1 MEAILDTNFIISCL
15 RRKIDFIGRLGEE
28 GFSVKIPRE
37 VMQELKDL
45 KKKSG
50 VSRDSRLIIDMALKM
65 IGENKEIKS
74 VGFGE
79 GSVDEG
85 LIKMG
90 KKGVYIATL
99 DAAIKRIV
107 PNKIVIS
114 DAKNDILVERS

>member
-1 MEAILDTNFIISCL
+1 MEAILDTNFMISCL
-15 RRKIDFIGRLGEE
+15 RRKIDFVGRLREE
-28 GFSVKIPRE
+28 GFTIKVPRE

-45 KKKSG
+45 KKKPG
-50 VSRDSRLIIDMALKM
+50 ISRDSRLIIDLALKM
-65 IGENKEIKS
+65 IEENKEIKK

-79 GSVDEG
+79 GTVDEG

-99 DAAIKRIV
+99 DAAVKRAV

-114 DAKNDILVERS
+114 DAKNDIMVERD

>member
-15 RRKIDFIGRLGEE
+15 RRKIDFIGRLRGE
-28 GFSVKIPRE
+28 GFSVKVPRE

-45 KKKSG
+45 
-50 VSRDSRLIIDMALKM
+50 RLKPGSHKERANINMALKM
-65 IGENKEIKS
+65 IEENKEIKK
-74 VGFGE
+74 VGFGQ
-79 GSVDEG
+79 GTVDEG

-99 DAAIKRIV
+99 DAAVKRIV

-114 DAKNDILVERS
+114 DAKNDIVVERS